1 MSVKSTRKR
10 LDVLVVERGLAE
22 SRQKAQAMIL
32 AGEVSVD
39 GSRAEKAGAAIPDSA
54 RIEVHSRLQK
64 YASRGGFKLEGALE
78 DLNVAV
84 SGRICLDI
92 GSSTGGF
99 TDCLLQHGAARVY
112 AVDVNTEQ
120 IAWKLRDDR
129 RVRRIRK
136 NARELRA
143 EDLPERANLV
153 VADVSFISVT
163 KILPGAVD
171 CANPDTEFLI
181 LVKPQ
186 FELEREDV
194 GKGGI
199 VRDPRLHD
207 KAIRSVRA
215 SAESLGLL
223 EIRVAPSRVI
233 GTEGNQEYFLHAR
246 KTAKVESQKSMPPT
260 PAFKTIGIISRPRRS
275 KLGEIVPQLLDWL
288 EKRGIA
294 TVIDM
299 ETANALSRGATGKAR
314 LQVVKEAELLLVLG
328 GDGTMLG
335 AARDAAPRGVPILP
349 INMGSLGFLTS
360 FTAEEL
366 YPALEDTL
374 AGRAAMEER
383 VLLLVERV
391 HEGNTLT
398 EQRVL
403 NDSVVHKGTLARMI
417 ELELYI
423 DGGFVCRYRA
433 DGLIV
438 ATPTGS
444 TAYSMSAGGPIV
456 HPKVESILITPICP
470 HTLSDRPVVVPDTSV
485 IELRLSQTADSVF
498 LTMDGQTG
506 VPMQV
511 GDRVRITRALE
522 RLKLIHPAN
531 KTYFEILRN
540 KLRWGRPERLL

>member
-1 MSVKSTRKR
+1 MSLKSTRKR

-78 DLNVAV
+78 DFNVAV
-84 SGRICLDI
+84 SGRISLDI

-143 EDLPERANLV
+143 EDLPERVDLV

-171 CANPDTEFLI
+171 CANPKTEFLI

-186 FELEREDV
+186 FELQREDV

-199 VRDPRLHD
+199 VRDRRLHD
-207 KAIRSVRA
+207 KAIASVRA

-246 KTAKVESQKSMPPT
+246 KTAKVESQ
-260 PAFKTIGIISRPRRS
+260 
-275 KLGEIVPQLLDWL
+275 
-288 EKRGIA
+288 
-294 TVIDM
+294 
-299 ETANALSRGATGKAR
+299 
-314 LQVVKEAELLLVLG
+314 
-328 GDGTMLG
+328 
-335 AARDAAPRGVPILP
+335 
-349 INMGSLGFLTS
+349 
-360 FTAEEL
+360 
-366 YPALEDTL
+366 
-374 AGRAAMEER
+374 
-383 VLLLVERV
+383 
-391 HEGNTLT
+391 
-398 EQRVL
+398 
-403 NDSVVHKGTLARMI
+403 
-417 ELELYI
+417 
-423 DGGFVCRYRA
+423 
-433 DGLIV
+433 
-438 ATPTGS
+438 
-444 TAYSMSAGGPIV
+444 
-456 HPKVESILITPICP
+456 
-470 HTLSDRPVVVPDTSV
+470 
-485 IELRLSQTADSVF
+485 
-498 LTMDGQTG
+498 
-506 VPMQV
+506 
-511 GDRVRITRALE
+511 
-522 RLKLIHPAN
+522 
-531 KTYFEILRN
+531 
-540 KLRWGRPERLL
+540 